1 MKNIS
6 IITLFFS
13 TGQQLLSQADSLQ
26 QADCILLATD
36 HTAYDYDFILQHA
49 KLIVDTRHVFNG
61 RKGAEKKVTMA

>member
-6 IITLFFS
+6 IITIFFS

-49 KLIVDTRHVFNG
+49 KLIVDTRHVFNR